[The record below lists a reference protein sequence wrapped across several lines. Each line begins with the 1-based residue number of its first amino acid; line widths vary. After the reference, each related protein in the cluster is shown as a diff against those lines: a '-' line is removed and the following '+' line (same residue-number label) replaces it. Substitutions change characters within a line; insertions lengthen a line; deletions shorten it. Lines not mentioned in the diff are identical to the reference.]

1 MRDARVEST
10 WNLRADGDHGCSGG
24 DLRRRW
30 MYIIMKSKEEL
41 TLLSKRNE
49 NLFDLHDCAV
59 LDTDIYCFMKMLRS
73 PHVSPFLQDFVFQ

>member
-1 MRDARVEST
+1 
-10 WNLRADGDHGCSGG
+10 
-24 DLRRRW
+24 
-30 MYIIMKSKEEL
+30 MYIILKSKEEL